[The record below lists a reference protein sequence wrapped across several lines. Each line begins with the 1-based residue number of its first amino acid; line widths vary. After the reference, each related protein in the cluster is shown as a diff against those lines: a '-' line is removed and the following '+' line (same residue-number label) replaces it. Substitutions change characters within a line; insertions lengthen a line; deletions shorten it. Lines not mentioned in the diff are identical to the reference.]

1 VLGQNRGCVVP
12 GDRAMNIWLIS
23 GASGS
28 GKTTLCAAIVQRA
41 RAQGRNVA
49 GLLSP
54 GAFVDGARTEIWAES
69 VRDGERRRLA
79 GLVQQEADDLAF
91 GIWFFDIKTLEWG
104 NAVLRKST
112 DCDLLVVD
120 ELGPLEFNLTTGW
133 IAAFDVLSAKQF
145 RVALVVVRP
154 ELLERAR
161 QLWPD
166 AEVIYAADAS
176 SCSAIQER
184 ILERI

>member
-1 VLGQNRGCVVP
+1 
-12 GDRAMNIWLIS
+12 M
-23 GASGS
+23 
-28 GKTTLCAAIVQRA
+28 
-41 RAQGRNVA
+41 
-49 GLLSP
+49 
-54 GAFVDGARTEIWAES
+54 
-69 VRDGERRRLA
+69 
-79 GLVQQEADDLAF
+79 
-91 GIWFFDIKTLEWG
+91 
-104 NAVLRKST
+104 LRKST